1 MAVKLGILPGEESKS
16 VIPQN
21 LGILSSSG
29 SALQIRRRP
38 SNFTLNTLSSSSS
51 VHQTNRFK
59 ISTP

>member
-1 MAVKLGILPGEESKS
+1 
-16 VIPQN
+16 
-21 LGILSSSG
+21 
-29 SALQIRRRP
+29 LQIRRRP